1 MKMDPNIRV
10 KTDRR
15 HQTLYNQ
22 LRNVAV
28 GDSHELFFLCAC
40 LGYREKAP
48 KALGKNGD
56 PRFWSGTISP
66 EEWCCFYAMM
76 LEESGMDF
84 KAIQDDGK
92 VMTRMEEYANGG
104 MEILIERVLG
114 EYINSD
120 EAQVSIDESASKE
133 LPKLLLNHIF
143 VEAFASSSR

>member
-1 MKMDPNIRV
+1 
-10 KTDRR
+10 
-15 HQTLYNQ
+15 
-22 LRNVAV
+22 
-28 GDSHELFFLCAC
+28 
-40 LGYREKAP
+40 
-48 KALGKNGD
+48 
-56 PRFWSGTISP
+56 
-66 EEWCCFYAMM
+66 MM

-143 VEAFASSSR
+143 VEAFVSSSR